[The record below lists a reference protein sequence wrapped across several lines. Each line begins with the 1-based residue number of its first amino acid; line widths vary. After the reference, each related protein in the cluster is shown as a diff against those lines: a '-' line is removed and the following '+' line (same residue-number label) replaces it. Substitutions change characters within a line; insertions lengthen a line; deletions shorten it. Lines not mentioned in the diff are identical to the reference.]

1 MWINV
6 LIKSCKCSKV
16 SGRSYNFGD
25 AHLAQLV
32 VHLICNQGVGSSNL
46 SVGTNK
52 TVTPV
57 SERTQ
62 AAVRR
67 LFLHSQ

>member
-1 MWINV
+1 
-6 LIKSCKCSKV
+6 
-16 SGRSYNFGD
+16 
-25 AHLAQLV
+25 
-32 VHLICNQGVGSSNL
+32 
-46 SVGTNK
+46 VGTNK